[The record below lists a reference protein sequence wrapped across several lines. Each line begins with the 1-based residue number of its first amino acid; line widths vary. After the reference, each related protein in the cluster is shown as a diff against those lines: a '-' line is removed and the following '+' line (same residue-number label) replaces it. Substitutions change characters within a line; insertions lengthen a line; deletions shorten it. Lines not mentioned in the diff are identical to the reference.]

1 MQLPTLWIVCPS
13 FRDVPSFLHLR
24 RDILAALDGTSS
36 TAWNSV
42 RFVLIDDTGGIDP
55 AMSDLSGLGD
65 CKVIAP
71 PFNLGHQRAIVFGL
85 RTILDEIQDD
95 DTIVTM
101 DSDGEDRAED
111 VARLLAGL
119 NDSDAPQS
127 SLSIA
132 LRTKRSESLSFKVFY
147 RLYRAMFRTMTG
159 TTVRSGNFAAYRGWL
174 ARRIL
179 LHPFFDLCYSSSLI
193 SLNINRIMVPCA
205 RGDRYEGRSRMGLF
219 GLLMHGIRMLMPFTD
234 RIAVRALAAF
244 SVLTGLGV
252 FMGLG
257 VLAVK
262 FFTALIIPAWLS
274 IAVITVLVLSIAAF
288 GNFVVLFTVFSHSRG
303 IALSHLED
311 WTVQS
316 HSSTVGT
323 EGPHLSGDGPSL
335 FDSAQKLSEGGAA
348 NE

>member
-1 MQLPTLWIVCPS
+1 
-13 FRDVPSFLHLR
+13 
-24 RDILAALDGTSS
+24 
-36 TAWNSV
+36 
-42 RFVLIDDTGGIDP
+42 
-55 AMSDLSGLGD
+55 
-65 CKVIAP
+65 VIAP

-85 RTILDEIQDD
+85 RTILGEIQDD

-127 SLSIA
+127 SLAIA
-132 LRTKRSESLSFKVFY
+132 LRTKRSESLSFKIFY

-174 ARRIL
+174 AHRIL

-252 FMGLG
+252 SMGLG

-262 FFTALIIPAWLS
+262 FFTALVIPMWLS

-311 WTVQS
+311 WTAQS
-316 HSSTVGT
+316 HSST
-323 EGPHLSGDGPSL
+323 PK
-335 FDSAQKLSEGGAA
+335 AR
-348 NE
+348 

>member
-1 MQLPTLWIVCPS
+1 MKEGVTVPLPTLWIVCPS
-13 FRDVPSFLHLR
+13 FRDVPSFIHLR
-24 RDILAALDGTSS
+24 RDVLANLTHASPTSWG
-36 TAWNSV
+36 AIK
-42 RFVLIDDTGGIDP
+42 FVLIDDTGGLDP
-55 AMSDLSGLGD
+55 DMAELDGKDD
-65 CKVIAP
+65 CRVICP

-85 RTILDEIQDD
+85 RSILPAIADD
-95 DTIVTM
+95 DVIVTM

-111 VARLLAGL
+111 VARLLGGL
-119 NDSDAPQS
+119 QGSDAAQS
-127 SLSIA
+127 SLAIA
-132 LRTKRSESLSFKVFY
+132 LRTKRTESLSFKVFY
-147 RLYRAMFRTMTG
+147 LLYRAMFRTMTG

-174 ARRIL
+174 AHRIL

-244 SVLTGLGV
+244 SLLTGLGV
-252 FMGLG
+252 SMGIG

-262 FFTALIIPAWLS
+262 CFTALVIPMWLS

-311 WTVQS
+311 WTDES
-316 HSSTVGT
+316 HG
-323 EGPHLSGDGPSL
+323 
-335 FDSAQKLSEGGAA
+335 SASKTQ
-348 NE
+348 

>member
-1 MQLPTLWIVCPS
+1 VCPS
-13 FRDVPSFLHLR
+13 FRDVPSFTHLR
-24 RDILAALDGTSS
+24 RDILENLDSVSPSS
-36 TAWNSV
+36 WGAIKFAV
-42 RFVLIDDTGGIDP
+42 IDDTGGIDP
-55 AMSDLSGLGD
+55 AMAELEPFGD
-65 CKVIAP
+65 CRVIDP

-85 RTILDEIQDD
+85 RSILDDIQDED
-95 DTIVTM
+95 VIVTM

-111 VARLLAGL
+111 VGRLLAGL
-119 NDSDAPQS
+119 QSSEAPQS
-127 SLSIA
+127 SLAIA
-132 LRTKRSESLSFKVFY
+132 LRTKRSESLSFKIFY
-147 RLYRAMFRTMTG
+147 RLYRAMFRAMTG

-244 SVLTGLGV
+244 SILTGLGV
-252 FMGLG
+252 SMGVG

-262 FFTALIIPAWLS
+262 FFTALVIPMWLS

-311 WTVQS
+311 WTTQN
-316 HSSTVGT
+316 HG
-323 EGPHLSGDGPSL
+323 
-335 FDSAQKLSEGGAA
+335 SESKG
-348 NE
+348 

>member
-1 MQLPTLWIVCPS
+1 MPLPTLWIVCPS
-13 FRDVPSFLHLR
+13 FRDVPSFKHLR
-24 RDILAALDGTSS
+24 RDILANLEHSSPTSWE
-36 TAWNSV
+36 AIK
-42 RFVLIDDTGGIDP
+42 FALIDDTGGIDP
-55 AMSDLSGLGD
+55 DMAELDGMDD
-65 CKVIAP
+65 CSVVAP

-85 RTILDEIQDD
+85 RSILHDIGDD
-95 DTIVTM
+95 DVIVTM
-101 DSDGEDRAED
+101 DADGEDRAED

-119 NDSDAPQS
+119 QDSEAPQS
-127 SLSIA
+127 SLAIA

-174 ARRIL
+174 AHRIL

-262 FFTALIIPAWLS
+262 FFTALVIPMWLS

-311 WTVQS
+311 WTAQN
-316 HSSTVGT
+316 HSSA
-323 EGPHLSGDGPSL
+323 PKAH
-335 FDSAQKLSEGGAA
+335 
-348 NE
+348 

>member
-1 MQLPTLWIVCPS
+1 
-13 FRDVPSFLHLR
+13 LR
-24 RDILAALDGTSS
+24 RDILANLEHSS
-36 TAWNSV
+36 PNSWEAIK
-42 RFVLIDDTGGIDP
+42 FALIDDTGGIDP
-55 AMSDLSGLGD
+55 DMAELDGMDD
-65 CKVIAP
+65 CLVISP

-85 RTILDEIQDD
+85 RSILGDIRDD
-95 DTIVTM
+95 DVIVTM

-119 NDSDAPQS
+119 QESDAHQN
-127 SLSIA
+127 SLAIA

-174 ARRIL
+174 AHRIL

-252 FMGLG
+252 SMGLG

-262 FFTALIIPAWLS
+262 FFTALVIPMWLS

-311 WTVQS
+311 WTAQS
-316 HSSTVGT
+316 HSST
-323 EGPHLSGDGPSL
+323 PK
-335 FDSAQKLSEGGAA
+335 AR
-348 NE
+348 

>member
-1 MQLPTLWIVCPS
+1 VPLPTLWIVCPS
-13 FRDVPSFLHLR
+13 FRDVPSFVHLR
-24 RDILAALDGTSS
+24 RDILVNLERS
-36 TAWNSV
+36 TPPSWAV
-42 RFVLIDDTGGIDP
+42 IKFVLIDDTGGIDP
-55 AMSDLSGLGD
+55 AMAELDGMDD
-65 CKVIAP
+65 CRVISP

-85 RTILDEIQDD
+85 RSILYEIGDD
-95 DTIVTM
+95 DAIVTM
-101 DSDGEDRAED
+101 DSDGEDRADD

-119 NDSDAPQS
+119 QDSEAPQS
-127 SLSIA
+127 SLAIA

-174 ARRIL
+174 AHRIL

-262 FFTALIIPAWLS
+262 IFTALVIPMWLS

-311 WTVQS
+311 WTAQN
-316 HSSTVGT
+316 HSST
-323 EGPHLSGDGPSL
+323 PKAH
-335 FDSAQKLSEGGAA
+335 
-348 NE
+348 

>member
-1 MQLPTLWIVCPS
+1 VPLSTLWIVCPS
-13 FRDVPSFLHLR
+13 FRDVPSFNCLR
-24 RDILAALDGTSS
+24 RDILANLEHSS
-36 TAWNSV
+36 PNSWEAIK
-42 RFVLIDDTGGIDP
+42 FALIDDTGGIDP
-55 AMSDLSGLGD
+55 DMAELDGMDD
-65 CKVIAP
+65 CLVISP

-85 RTILDEIQDD
+85 RSILGDIRDD
-95 DTIVTM
+95 DVIVTM

-119 NDSDAPQS
+119 QESDAHQN
-127 SLSIA
+127 SLAIA

-174 ARRIL
+174 AHRIL

-252 FMGLG
+252 SMGLG

-262 FFTALIIPAWLS
+262 FFTALVIPMWLS

-311 WTVQS
+311 WTAQS
-316 HSSTVGT
+316 HSST
-323 EGPHLSGDGPSL
+323 PK
-335 FDSAQKLSEGGAA
+335 AR
-348 NE
+348 